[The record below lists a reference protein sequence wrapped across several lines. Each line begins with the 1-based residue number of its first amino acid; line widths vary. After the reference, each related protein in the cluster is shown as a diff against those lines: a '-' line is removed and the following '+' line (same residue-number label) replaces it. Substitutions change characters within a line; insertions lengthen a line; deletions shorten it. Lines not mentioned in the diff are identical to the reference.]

1 MTSNFT
7 TNGKRI
13 GRPPISP
20 DDDGRGFDQSL
31 GDMFIQRIYAG
42 DPIHKAAEYCGIS
55 ISVIGRWRIDHL
67 FFNEAFERAQA
78 AQHDKLG
85 DTLLT
90 AHEDID
96 DPQRAKL
103 YSDNVKWLL
112 SKRDRRYSD
121 KLELSVETKVSLA
134 DALKEAQGRV
144 IPGSYQV
151 MPDVTPSRVDSGLS
165 SHRATDSQSDSDPDE
180 LADLLS

>member
-20 DDDGRGFDQSL
+20 DDDGRDFDQSL
-31 GDMFIQRIYAG
+31 GDTFIQRIYAG

-67 FFNEAFERAQA
+67 SFNETFERAQA
-78 AQHDKLG
+78 AQHDRLG

-121 KLELSVETKVSLA
+121 RLQLEVETRVSLA
-134 DALKEAQGRV
+134 DALKEAQARV
-144 IPGSYQV
+144 IPGSYQTI
-151 MPDVTPSRVDSGLS
+151 PDDTPTRIDSSLS
-165 SHRATDSQSDSDPDE
+165 AYRATDSQSDSESSE
-180 LADLLS
+180 LGDLLS